1 MQHAD
6 VQRIRIIA
14 VRANDNG
21 LPFSDITGE
30 SHSRRRSFKKKK
42 RKKNTLRSPADIA
55 RFRLNKSPL
64 SPIPNVRFFS
74 LDRLYC
80 VTCSIRDSE
89 SLCSLKW
96 LAWVDC
102 EFTRHFYYTFNNY
115 LHRSPLFYTN
125 CRLAWI
131 FSRRGKIPIVCYNSI
146 IESWAITVK

>member
-1 MQHAD
+1 MRTCSAFVLSQC
-6 VQRIRIIA
+6 VQT
-14 VRANDNG
+14 
-21 LPFSDITGE
+21 ITA
-30 SHSRRRSFKKKK
+30 SHSRTSRENPILGDVPLKKK